1 MTGSRAGIN
10 IRLPASK
17 MCRDFLS
24 KGLGLLIF
32 ARQKLV
38 LLSVPKTGSTAY
50 EEALTAH
57 AAISVMAP
65 PELKHS
71 PVFRYNRYFRPM
83 VERFAGPE
91 ADIVAVMR
99 EPIAWLGSWYRYR
112 SRDALA
118 GHPQS
123 TRDIGFDAFVAG
135 YCRGD
140 QPVWARVGSQA
151 RFLEPQRNGTRV
163 SHLFRYEDQAGFR
176 EFLEARLGVEIA
188 PGTWNRSPARDL
200 ELTERTETRLRRK
213 YARDFALYASIRP
226 DGAYTFPV
234 ESLPPDG

>member
-1 MTGSRAGIN
+1 M
-10 IRLPASK
+10 
-17 MCRDFLS
+17 
-24 KGLGLLIF
+24 LIF

-38 LLSVPKTGSTAY
+38 LLSVPKTGSTAH

-71 PVFRYNRYFRPM
+71 PLFRYSRFFRPM

-99 EPIAWLGSWYRYR
+99 EPVAWLGSWYRYR
-112 SRDALA
+112 TRDALA

-151 RFLEPQRNGTRV
+151 RFLEPQPNGTRV
-163 SHLFRYEDQAGFR
+163 THLFRYEDQAGFR

-200 ELTERTETRLRRK
+200 WLSERSETRLRRK
-213 YARDFALYASIRP
+213 YARDFALYDSIGCN
-226 DGAYTFPV
+226 GAYTFPG
-234 ESLPPDG
+234 EAGPPDR